1 MGEPTIDL
9 TRTAAL
15 GDPETAQG
23 RAALV
28 EIFRV
33 YFDNVGVACSEMRR
47 ATSPDVVRVQAHR
60 AKGASGIVGA
70 VALTTIFA
78 DLEARAA
85 AGETVPDEA
94 FDEIERQL
102 AGLRQAVSAR
112 TGEDFQ

>member
-1 MGEPTIDL
+1 MGEPLIDL

-15 GDPETAQG
+15 GDPGTPQG

-33 YFDNVGVACSEMRR
+33 YFDNVGAACDEMRR
-47 ATSPDVVRVQAHR
+47 ATSADVVRAQAHR